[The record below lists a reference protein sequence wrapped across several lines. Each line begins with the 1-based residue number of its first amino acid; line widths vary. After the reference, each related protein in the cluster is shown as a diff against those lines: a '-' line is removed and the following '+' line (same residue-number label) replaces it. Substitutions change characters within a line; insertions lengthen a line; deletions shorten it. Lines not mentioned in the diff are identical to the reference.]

1 MMPAATSNAAL
12 TASAEDYLKTIY
24 SLGPTGTAATT
35 VEIAERL
42 GLAPASVTAMLSR
55 LAERGLVNYE
65 RYRGATLTG
74 AGRITALRTIR
85 RHRVLEAFLTR
96 ALGYPWDEVHDEA
109 ERLEHAASDRLI
121 DRMAEILDEPTVDPH
136 GAPIPT
142 RDGAVD
148 ETVYR
153 TLGELTNGERA
164 RVARVSDKS
173 PEMLRYLD
181 ELDLRP
187 GAQVRVISHA
197 PFDGPIAIEV
207 EGTVRS
213 IGRSLASNVL
223 VTARHKR
230 VRGKA
235 SS

>member
-1 MMPAATSNAAL
+1 MMTAAPSHPAL

-24 SLGPTGTAATT
+24 SLGPTGAAATT
-35 VEIAERL
+35 VEIAGRL

-65 RYRGATLTG
+65 RYRGVTLTD

-109 ERLEHAASDRLI
+109 ERLEHAASDKLI

-153 TLGELTNGERA
+153 TLGELTSGERA
-164 RVARVSDKS
+164 RVERVSDKS

-181 ELDLRP
+181 ELALRP
-187 GAQVRVISHA
+187 GAEVMVISHA
-197 PFDGPIAIEV
+197 PFDGPIAIEI
-207 EGTVRS
+207 EGAVRS
-213 IGRSLASNVL
+213 IGRLLAAQVL
-223 VTARHKR
+223 VATER
-230 VRGKA
+230 
-235 SS
+235 

>member
-1 MMPAATSNAAL
+1 MMTATPSSPAL

-24 SLGPTGTAATT
+24 GLGPTGAAATT
-35 VEIAERL
+35 VEIAGRL

-65 RYRGATLTG
+65 RYRGVTLTD
-74 AGRITALRTIR
+74 AGRSTALRTIR

-96 ALGYPWDEVHDEA
+96 VLGYPWDQVHDEA
-109 ERLEHAASDRLI
+109 ERLEHAASDKLI
-121 DRMAEILDEPTVDPH
+121 DRMAEALGEPTVDPH

-153 TLGELTNGERA
+153 TLGELTSGESA
-164 RVARVSDKS
+164 RVERVSDKNA
-173 PEMLRYLD
+173 EMLRYFD
-181 ELDLRP
+181 ELAIRP
-187 GAQVRVISHA
+187 GAQVTVIAHA
-197 PFDGPIAIEV
+197 PFDGPIEIEI

-213 IGRSLASNVL
+213 IGRLLAAQVL
-223 VTARHKR
+223 VATEH
-230 VRGKA
+230 
-235 SS
+235 

>member
-1 MMPAATSNAAL
+1 MTAAPSHPAL

-24 SLGPTGTAATT
+24 SLGPTGAAATT
-35 VEIAERL
+35 VEIAGRL

-65 RYRGATLTG
+65 RYRGVTLTD
-74 AGRITALRTIR
+74 AGRSTALRTIR

-96 ALGYPWDEVHDEA
+96 VLGYPWDQVHDEA
-109 ERLEHAASDRLI
+109 ERLEHAASDKLI
-121 DRMAEILDEPTVDPH
+121 DRMAEALGEPTVDPH

-153 TLGELTNGERA
+153 TLGELTSGESA
-164 RVARVSDKS
+164 RVERVSDKNA
-173 PEMLRYLD
+173 EMLRYFD
-181 ELDLRP
+181 ELAIRP
-187 GAQVRVISHA
+187 GAQVTVIAHA
-197 PFDGPIAIEV
+197 PFDGPIEIEI

-213 IGRSLASNVL
+213 IGRLLAAQVL
-223 VTARHKR
+223 VATER
-230 VRGKA
+230 
-235 SS
+235 

>member
-1 MMPAATSNAAL
+1 MTATSSNSAL

-24 SLGPTGTAATT
+24 SIGTTAAAATT
-35 VEIAERL
+35 VDIAERL

-65 RYRGATLTG
+65 RYHGVTLTD
-74 AGRITALRTIR
+74 AGRSTALRTIR

-96 ALGYPWDEVHDEA
+96 ALGYPWDQVHEEA
-109 ERLEHAASDRLI
+109 ERLEHAASDKLI
-121 DRMAEILDEPTVDPH
+121 DRMAEALDEPTVDPH

-153 TLGELTNGERA
+153 TLAELTSGERA
-164 RVARVSDKS
+164 RVERVSDKS
-173 PEMLRYLD
+173 PEMLRYFD
-181 ELDLRP
+181 ELALRP
-187 GAQVRVISHA
+187 GAGVMVISRA
-197 PFDGPIAIEV
+197 PFDGPIAIEI

-213 IGRSLASNVL
+213 IGRLLAGQVL
-223 VTARHKR
+223 VAPER
-230 VRGKA
+230 
-235 SS
+235 